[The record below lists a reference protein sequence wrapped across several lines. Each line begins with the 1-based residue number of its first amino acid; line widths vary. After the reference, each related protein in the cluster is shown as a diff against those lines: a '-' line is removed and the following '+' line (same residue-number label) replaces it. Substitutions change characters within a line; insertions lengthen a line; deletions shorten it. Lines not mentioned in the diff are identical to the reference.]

1 MYMTNNP
8 FEWLGAAL
16 GTIIRVILDSLMWL
30 FDIITGASTAFINGF
45 SRALGVD
52 SGILTIAAVIL
63 GLFLIY
69 LGVQR
74 MVRKRFV
81 AGVIWILLGLWLLSA
96 LIR

>member
-16 GTIIRVILDSLMWL
+16 GTVIRVILDSLLWL
-30 FDIITGASTAFINGF
+30 FEIITGASTAFINGF
-45 SRALGVD
+45 SSALGVD
-52 SGILTIAAVIL
+52 SNILTFAAVIL
-63 GLFLIY
+63 GLFLLY

-74 MVRKRFV
+74 MLRKRFV
-81 AGVIWILLGLWLLSA
+81 AGILWILLSLWLLSA

>member
-1 MYMTNNP
+1 MSTTSNP

-16 GTIIRVILDSLMWL
+16 GTVIRVIIDSLMWL
-30 FDIITGASTAFINGF
+30 FDMITGASTAFINGF
-45 SRALGVD
+45 SQALGVD
-52 SGILTIAAVIL
+52 SGILTFAAVIL

-74 MVRKRFV
+74 MFRKRFV
-81 AGVIWILLGLWLLSA
+81 AGIIWILLGLWLLSA